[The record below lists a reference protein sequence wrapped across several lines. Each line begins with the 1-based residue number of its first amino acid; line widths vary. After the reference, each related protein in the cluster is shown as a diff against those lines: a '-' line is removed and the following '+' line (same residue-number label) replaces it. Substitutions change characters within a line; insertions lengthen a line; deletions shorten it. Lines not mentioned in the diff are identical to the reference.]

1 MRNIMLHY
9 TSAKKEGFFCMKK
22 FKVGTKMNA
31 KLKYISNLC
40 ILHYL
45 HHKTADFQSKLG
57 VVGGGEVVS
66 KLDYFLFLNISEGN
80 LGTPVGTF
88 AKFDTPKEFW
98 VVQNSKAGKNCASE
112 WQRSKL
118 MCFFDIFDHSKGN
131 FMCYLSPITEY
142 SKLDFFLF

>member
-1 MRNIMLHY
+1 MTNIMLHY

-80 LGTPVGTF
+80 LGTPVGRLLRNLIPQRNFEWYRTL
-88 AKFDTPKEFW
+88 KQVKIVHLSDKD
-98 VVQNSKAGKNCASE
+98 QN
-112 WQRSKL
+112 
-118 MCFFDIFDHSKGN
+118 
-131 FMCYLSPITEY
+131 
-142 SKLDFFLF
+142 